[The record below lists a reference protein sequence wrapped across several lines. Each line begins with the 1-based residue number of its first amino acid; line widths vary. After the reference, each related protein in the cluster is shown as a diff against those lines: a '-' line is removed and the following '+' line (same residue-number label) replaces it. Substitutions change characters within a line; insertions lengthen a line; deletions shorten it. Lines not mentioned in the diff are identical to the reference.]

1 MFGVDET
8 SFLCCCVL
16 GSYFFRM
23 KLKRAQKISLSLSL
37 SSVCEGQRSL
47 AKG

>member
-1 MFGVDET
+1 MFDVDET
-8 SFLCCCVL
+8 NFLYCVL
-16 GSYFFRM
+16 GNYFFRM
-23 KLKRAQKISLSLSL
+23 KLRDEQKISLSLSL